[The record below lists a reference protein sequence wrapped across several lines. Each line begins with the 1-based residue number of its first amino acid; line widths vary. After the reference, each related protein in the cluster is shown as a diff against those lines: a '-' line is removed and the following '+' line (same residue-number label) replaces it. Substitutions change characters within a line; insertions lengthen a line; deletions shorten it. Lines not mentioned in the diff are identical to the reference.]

1 MLMANLT
8 GWLRL
13 YGMSWHELD
22 EINEVLSCSV
32 QTLRK
37 RKALISELDHYKDI
51 SGYAWYSKWSEYAKS
66 MWFMQLKLPKP
77 FQVGEKK
84 NILVRIAGVITC
96 ISYVTIYLIL
106 IYDTVIPL
114 YQYYI
119 YLYIHVYNL
128 YYYISVIK
136 QYVCIMYVS
145 IDLGGWFWWSFQLQL
160 IYININL
167 QLFFCFTLY
176 VINKT

>member
-1 MLMANLT
+1 
-8 GWLRL
+8 
-13 YGMSWHELD
+13 
-22 EINEVLSCSV
+22 
-32 QTLRK
+32 
-37 RKALISELDHYKDI
+37 
-51 SGYAWYSKWSEYAKS
+51 
-66 MWFMQLKLPKP
+66 MQLKLPKP

-145 IDLGGWFWWSFQLQL
+145 IDLGG
-160 IYININL
+160 
-167 QLFFCFTLY
+167 
-176 VINKT
+176 